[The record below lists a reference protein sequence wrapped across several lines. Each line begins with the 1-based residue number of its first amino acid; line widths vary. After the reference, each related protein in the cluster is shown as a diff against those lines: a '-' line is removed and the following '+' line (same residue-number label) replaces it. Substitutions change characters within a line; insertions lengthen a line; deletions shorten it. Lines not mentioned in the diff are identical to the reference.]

1 MNTKSGIILTF
12 LMLSLT
18 AVAAKDPVI
27 ATVNGTKILKSL
39 FDQEFRQNLL
49 FVSDKPVTKEKV
61 LNDIINRE
69 LGIRK
74 AKKAKLDN
82 DPVVRRKMEE
92 VLYHAQIS
100 MDLEGKLAEIK
111 VSDSEVESYYKS
123 NPEYRT
129 AHILFRTK
137 AAPEKDEVMAAQQK
151 ALEKYTILK
160 KTPEKFSEFANK
172 YSQSSTAPNGGDM
185 GFQPAIRLAPEYF
198 EAIKGKRPNTITPP
212 VRTQFGYHII
222 KILAV
227 KDIKSINTA
236 LYKKV
241 VYDQKRDKILEDY
254 FSGMRKSAK
263 IDINKKVLNDYS
275 VIKK

>member
-1 MNTKSGIILTF
+1 MNSKNYVVLI
-12 LMLSLT
+12 SLFFSLNLF
-18 AVAAKDPVI
+18 AAKDPVI
-27 ATVNGTKILKSL
+27 ATVNGTKILRSL
-39 FDQEFRQNLL
+39 FDQEYRQNLL

-69 LGIRK
+69 LGIKK
-74 AKKAKLDN
+74 AKKNKLDA

-92 VLYHAQIS
+92 ILYHAQIS
-100 MDLEGKLAEIK
+100 IDLEGKLAKIE
-111 VSDSEVESYYKS
+111 VSDNEVTKYYKS
-123 NPEYRT
+123 HPEYRT
-129 AHILFRTK
+129 AHILLRVK
-137 AAPEKDEVMAAQQK
+137 ASPEKDEVLAAQK
-151 ALEKYTILK
+151 TALKIYNELK
-160 KTPEKFSEFANK
+160 SKPERFSELANK

-198 EAIKGKRPNTITPP
+198 QAIKGKKPDTITSP

-241 VYDQKRDKILEDY
+241 VYDQKRDKLLEDY

-263 IDINKKVLNDYS
+263 ISINKKLLDDYS
-275 VIKK
+275 ILKK

>member
-1 MNTKSGIILTF
+1 MNTKSGLILTF
-12 LMLSLT
+12 FMLSLT

-69 LGIRK
+69 LGIKK
-74 AKKAKLDN
+74 AKKNKLDR

-92 VLYHAQIS
+92 ILYHAQIS
-100 MDLEGKLAEIK
+100 KDLEGKLAEIK
-111 VSDSEVESYYKS
+111 VSDSEVNTYYKS

-151 ALEKYTILK
+151 ALEKYKLLK
-160 KTPEKFSEFANK
+160 KSPEKFSEFANK

-198 EAIKGKRPNTITPP
+198 EAIKGKRPDHITPP

-227 KDIKSINTA
+227 KDIKAINTA

-254 FSGMRKSAK
+254 FSGMRKKAK